1 MASTS
6 VFRSRVLGGP
16 FQLLRA
22 ASRSSLIAL
31 VISGAALVSGVLTYL
46 TITGLAP
53 YNPTPATMVVLIVVD
68 LSLVLALAGL
78 IVWRLTRLW
87 TERRS
92 GAAGSKLHL
101 RLVAMFCAI
110 AVMPAILVAIFAAVS
125 LNLGVEAWFS
135 ERVQT
140 ALNNSV
146 SVADAYVEEHKQ
158 VIRGDIQAMV
168 VDLDRRRDL
177 INNAEQFKEL
187 LASQA
192 AIRALPAVYII
203 DSTGRVL
210 ASAVLPSVPTPFGIT
225 SDDVL
230 VLANPRYPA
239 EPSANAVT
247 PEQIAQAAQGQ
258 LVLADSNQNVVS
270 ALAKL
275 DAFNDARGGPTYLL
289 VSRVVDPQ
297 VLEAQSRTHD
307 AVSEYQRLSQ
317 NRSEI

>member
-31 VISGAALVSGVLTYL
+31 VIGGAALVSGVLTYL
-46 TITGLAP
+46 TITALAP
-53 YNPTPATMVVLIVVD
+53 YNPAPATMVVLIVVD

-78 IVWRLTRLW
+78 IAWRLTRLW

-125 LNLGVEAWFS
+125 LNLGIEAWFS

-140 ALNNSV
+140 ALANSV
-146 SVADAYVEEHKQ
+146 SVADAYVAEHKE
-158 VIRGDIQAMV
+158 VIKGDILAMAS
-168 VDLDRRRDL
+168 DLDRRRDL

-210 ASAVLPSVPTPFGIT
+210 ASAVLP
-225 SDDVL
+225 
-230 VLANPRYPA
+230 
-239 EPSANAVT
+239 
-247 PEQIAQAAQGQ
+247 
-258 LVLADSNQNVVS
+258 
-270 ALAKL
+270 
-275 DAFNDARGGPTYLL
+275 
-289 VSRVVDPQ
+289 
-297 VLEAQSRTHD
+297 
-307 AVSEYQRLSQ
+307 
-317 NRSEI
+317 

>member
-31 VISGAALVSGVLTYL
+31 VIAIAAFVSGVLTYL

-110 AVMPAILVAIFAAVS
+110 AVMAASPALS
-125 LNLGVEAWFS
+125 LQ
-135 ERVQT
+135 QT
-140 ALNNSV
+140 
-146 SVADAYVEEHKQ
+146 
-158 VIRGDIQAMV
+158 
-168 VDLDRRRDL
+168 
-177 INNAEQFKEL
+177 
-187 LASQA
+187 
-192 AIRALPAVYII
+192 RA
-203 DSTGRVL
+203 
-210 ASAVLPSVPTPFGIT
+210 
-225 SDDVL
+225 
-230 VLANPRYPA
+230 
-239 EPSANAVT
+239 
-247 PEQIAQAAQGQ
+247 
-258 LVLADSNQNVVS
+258 
-270 ALAKL
+270 
-275 DAFNDARGGPTYLL
+275 
-289 VSRVVDPQ
+289 
-297 VLEAQSRTHD
+297 
-307 AVSEYQRLSQ
+307 
-317 NRSEI
+317 